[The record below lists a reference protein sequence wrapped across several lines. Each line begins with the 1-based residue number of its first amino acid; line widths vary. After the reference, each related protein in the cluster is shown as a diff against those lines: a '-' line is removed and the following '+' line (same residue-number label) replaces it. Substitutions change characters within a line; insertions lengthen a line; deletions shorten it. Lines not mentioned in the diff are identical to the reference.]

1 MSKEPL
7 FQEPTVCFRAIK
19 RKGTLRYIA
28 SLKRGS
34 LNAMTRFAPPTKRL
48 PRLIVMF
55 AGWIDFR
62 ISGKFNWILPLSIS
76 EDFLSQVANLLDA
89 SLEDIGLYV
98 GEPTAQQKLVVI
110 DITGKSHFVLKIAR
124 GAEADESIR
133 RETMGIK
140 NAISYE
146 CWPLGIPAIRNIEPI
161 CGREAILVERVK
173 GSQLTQN
180 EFEKL
185 FFDDKY
191 ILHKTNT
198 ERDKSNTITIEQW
211 LDSTSISKSEILTPI
226 IDKCRKIGA
235 LEILSPLGLVHGD
248 FAPWNVI
255 KKETSRNLGRETK
268 DPKMFKS
275 SLIAIDWEFSCQ
287 DKPVIFDIAY
297 AAWCYETLLGRQA
310 AKIKATKWK
319 QLVSLGA
326 LWEKMRNEFC
336 TQR

>member
-1 MSKEPL
+1 MSTEPL

-19 RKGTLRYIA
+19 RKGALRYIA

-34 LNAMTRFAPPTKRL
+34 LNAMTRFAPPTKKI
-48 PRLIVMF
+48 PKLIFMF

-62 ISGKFNWILPLSIS
+62 FSVKFNWIIPLAIS
-76 EDFLSQVANLLDA
+76 EDFLSQVANLLKA
-89 SLEDIGLYV
+89 SPEDIGLYV
-98 GEPTAQQKLVVI
+98 GEPTAQQKLIITDV
-110 DITGKSHFVLKIAR
+110 TGKSDFVLKLAR

-140 NAISYE
+140 NAISDDS
-146 CWPLGIPAIRNIEPI
+146 WSLGIPSIRNIDPI
-161 CGREAILVERVK
+161 FGREAILVERVK

-185 FFDDKY
+185 FFDDED
-191 ILHKTNT
+191 ILHQTNA
-198 ERDKSNTITIEQW
+198 ECDKSTTTIEQW
-211 LDSTSISKSEILTPI
+211 LESTSISKSKSLAPI
-226 IDKCRKIGA
+226 IDKCRTIGA
-235 LEILSPLGLVHGD
+235 LDISSSLGIVHGD

-255 KKETSRNLGRETK
+255 TKKESRNLGLETK
-268 DPKMFKS
+268 APRLTKS
-275 SLIAIDWEFSCQ
+275 LLIAIDWEFSSQ

-310 AKIKATKWK
+310 MKIETIKWE

-326 LWEKMRNEFC
+326 LWEKMRNELC
-336 TQR
+336 TQC